1 MGQEAR
7 CPARLGGKWQD
18 VTALLEEKDLVI
30 KGPARVRAPIGRM
43 ERVKAEDGVLSFRF
57 DGQEMAL
64 RLGAQAEKWKERILH
79 PPSRLDKLGVK
90 DAMKVAVLGLD
101 DPTFAKELKT
111 RGATVASGRVAAG
124 TDMVFL
130 ACRTRAD
137 LKRLPA
143 LAAAIKP
150 EGAIWVLWPK
160 GGKEMK
166 EQDVRDAMDGP
177 GLVDV
182 KVVSFSDAF
191 SGLKLM
197 IRRERRPSA
206 AARQR
211 LRKEA

>member
-7 CPARLGGKWQD
+7 CPARLGGRWQD
-18 VTALLEEKDLVI
+18 VAALLEEKDLVI
-30 KGPARVRAPIGRM
+30 RGAARVRAPIGRM
-43 ERVKAEDGVLSFRF
+43 ERVEAEDGVLSFRF
-57 DGQEMAL
+57 DGQDIAL
-64 RLGAQAEKWKERILH
+64 RLGAQAEKWKQRILH
-79 PPSRLDKLGVK
+79 PPSRLEKLGVK
-90 DAMKVAVLGLD
+90 DGMKVALVHLD
-101 DPTFAKELKT
+101 DAAFAKELKA
-111 RGATVASGRVAAG
+111 RGATVAKGRPAAG

-150 EGAIWVLWPK
+150 DGAIWVLWPK
-160 GGKEMK
+160 GVKQVQDMK
-166 EQDVRDAMDGP
+166 EQDVRDVMDGP

-197 IRRERRPSA
+197 IRRERRP
-206 AARQR
+206 AARR
-211 LRKEA
+211 

>member
-7 CPARLGGKWQD
+7 CQARLGGKWQD
-18 VTALLEEKDLVI
+18 VAALLEETDLVI
-30 KGPARVRAPIGRM
+30 KGTARVRAPLGRLQ
-43 ERVKAEDGVLSFRF
+43 RVTAEDGVLSFRF
-57 DGQEMAL
+57 DGQDVAL
-64 RLGAQAEKWKERILH
+64 RLGAQAEKWKQRILH

-90 DAMKVAVLGLD
+90 DGMKVAVLGLD
-101 DPTFAKELKT
+101 DAAFAKELKA
-111 RGATVASGRVAAG
+111 RGATVSSGRAAPG

-130 ACRTRAD
+130 ACTTRAD
-137 LKRLPA
+137 LRRLPA

-166 EQDVRDAMDGP
+166 EQDVRDVMDGP

-197 IRRERRPSA
+197 IRRERRPQK
-206 AARQR
+206 AARP
-211 LRKEA
+211 RKEA

>member
-7 CPARLGGKWQD
+7 CQARLGGKWQD
-18 VTALLEEKDLVI
+18 VSALLEEKDLVI
-30 KGPARVRAPIGRM
+30 KGAPRVRVPIGRM
-43 ERVKAEDGVLSFRF
+43 ERVKAEDGVLSFRL
-57 DGQEMAL
+57 DGEEMAL

-90 DAMKVAVLGLD
+90 DGMKIAVLGLD
-101 DPTFAKELKT
+101 DAAFAKDLKA
-111 RGATVASGRVAAG
+111 RGATVASGRAAAG

-143 LAAAIKP
+143 LAAALKP
-150 EGAIWVLWPK
+150 EGSIWVLWRK
-160 GGKEMK
+160 GGPDMK
-166 EQDVRDAMDGP
+166 EQDVRDVMDGP

-182 KVVSFSDAF
+182 KVVSFSDTL

-197 IRRERRPSA
+197 IRRERRPA
-206 AARQR
+206 AAGRR
-211 LRKEA
+211 RTKEA